1 MDIQIRINPSATS
14 ASHGRELYLP
24 KSLDDL
30 SKHCQQSP
38 LWPLRLNLKTRCAK
52 LTGSFVGPKVP
63 ATSQKPSKW
72 VSKCLPQLGPPTP
85 ARSDRRGIRRR
96 YLQQAVSATKS
107 RKEQAIR
114 ASQCLVANFNVAAHT
129 PTAALTMQSLVK
141 AWDFLVHVRTVTHTY
156 S

>member
-1 MDIQIRINPSATS
+1 MDIQSRINPSATS
-14 ASHGRELYLP
+14 ASHGREQYLP

-85 ARSDRRGIRRR
+85 ARSDRREIRRR
-96 YLQQAVSATKS
+96 PVSATKS

-141 AWDFLVHVRTVTHTY
+141 AWAFLVHVRTVTHAY